1 MSRAPTRASRPGSSR
16 ASASRVRGARP
27 SAGRTWPAALST
39 LFAPQ
44 PGHETPLDGLR
55 GISSVFVL
63 VFHCAV
69 WLPSALPD
77 SYRALPYP
85 VLAFWR
91 QTWFGVD
98 VFFVL
103 SGFLIGR
110 ILMRRLE
117 QGALG
122 FRSFYIRRSFRI
134 FPVYYLV
141 LSASVF
147 LFARIEPWGMLYGRQ
162 PWSETVRG
170 SWANYLYVSNY
181 VYGMQFPNA
190 LSWGWSLCVEEHFY
204 LVLPAAL
211 AALFRLTRGAVRPL
225 VLLALAAVPTLCRW
239 SEFSH
244 ARDLS
249 VFNWIHPRTHTH
261 ADGLVLG
268 LLIAYTYVFH
278 RERTR
283 AWVARLGPATWILG
297 VAGVAAVMRWGGLRN
312 QGLFPVVW
320 QFLVIAVA
328 ASLLVL
334 NGLYLDNRF
343 TRFLSLR
350 VWIPLARA
358 SYCTYLIQMFVIYW
372 TIGWWP
378 RGQHGAIGAV
388 VSAGGFSC
396 VVLAVS
402 FLVAGS
408 TYLMLERPMLERGAR
423 LAARYLPNA
432 GER

>member
-1 MSRAPTRASRPGSSR
+1 
-16 ASASRVRGARP
+16 
-27 SAGRTWPAALST
+27 
-39 LFAPQ
+39 
-44 PGHETPLDGLR
+44 LR

-69 WLPSALPD
+69 WLPAALPD
-77 SYRALPYP
+77 SYRALPP
-85 VLAFWR
+85 VLLAFWR

-110 ILMRRLE
+110 ILMRRLQ

-122 FRSFYIRRSFRI
+122 FRAFYVRRSFRI
-134 FPVYYLV
+134 FPVYYVV
-141 LSASVF
+141 LTASVF
-147 LFARIEPWGMLYGRQ
+147 AFSRVEAWGVLFGHQTVA
-162 PWSETVRG
+162 ETLRG

-181 VYGMQFPNA
+181 VYGMQYPNA
-190 LSWGWSLCVEEHFY
+190 MSWGWSLCVEEHFY

-211 AALFRLTRGAVRPL
+211 AVLFKLTRGNVRPL

-244 ARDLS
+244 HREIS

-278 RERTR
+278 RQRAS

-297 VAGVAAVMRWGGLRN
+297 VACIASVMRWGGLRAP
-312 QGLFPVVW
+312 GLFPVVW
-320 QFLVIAVA
+320 QYLVVAVG

-334 NGLYLDNRF
+334 NGLYLDNPFSRF
-343 TRFLSLR
+343 ISHR

-372 TIGWWP
+372 VLGWWP
-378 RGQHGAIGAV
+378 RGQYATTGAV
-388 VSAGGFSC
+388 VSAAGFSA
-396 VVLAVS
+396 VVLGVS
-402 FLVAGS
+402 FLIAGS
-408 TYLMLERPMLERGAR
+408 TYLALERPMLERGAR
-423 LAARYLPNA
+423 LAARYLVPA
-432 GER
+432 REPDRAK